1 MVSVCAQY
9 IHAPIKSCVCDKCV
23 MLLSVCVCTRHIGSP
38 TCVVSVFMLLII
50 CVVFT
55 VQLDGTKS
63 KEQLYNAVYE
73 DVLNNIQKCL

>member
-1 MVSVCAQY
+1 MCNASVG
-9 IHAPIKSCVCDKCV
+9 VC
-23 MLLSVCVCTRHIGSP
+23 VCVCTRHIGSP